1 MVHEVDGVVAS
12 HQDPKN
18 AGQEDGEV
26 PARQLLGDRQDNCQH
41 TILGNSVHDEYQ
53 KMGQFSSIIYEVMF
67 K

>member
-12 HQDPKN
+12 HQDPRN

-41 TILGNSVHDEYQ
+41 TILGNSVHV
-53 KMGQFSSIIYEVMF
+53 KRWVSSIIHEVMF